1 MLTEAGVNMEKKNAG
16 DRTELSWWSRI
27 LPSRCSF
34 EQEGQELEISHTTIV
49 RRIAS
54 GGVLVIRAT
63 PISPNSTSLECNVF
77 ASSRRDFT
85 ELEELK
91 REISLDIDELADRQ
105 QNLRW
110 NQSLSSSEFST
121 SKQDEINGLMKR
133 HLDVEERLGTEIQP
147 AALGQNFS
155 QAGKAD
161 DDCK

>member
-1 MLTEAGVNMEKKNAG
+1 MLTEAGANMEQSSG

-27 LPSRCSF
+27 LPSRCSI
-34 EQEGQELEISHTTIV
+34 EQEGQELEISHTTIA

-54 GGVLVIRAT
+54 GRVLVIRAT
-63 PISPNSTSLECNVF
+63 PISPNSTTLECNVF
-77 ASSRRDFT
+77 ASNRGDFT
-85 ELEELK
+85 ELEDLK
-91 REISLDIDELADRQ
+91 REISLEIDDLADRQ

-110 NQSLSSSEFST
+110 NQSLSSSEFSI
-121 SKQDEINGLMKR
+121 SKQDEINSLMKR
-133 HLDVEERLGTEIQP
+133 HLDVEERLGTEIRP